1 MTYSLDTIL
10 DAASVIPVLIVEDAA
25 SAAPLARAL
34 AEGGLRVVELTLR
47 TPAALEA
54 MRVMQDAAPELI
66 VGMGTVR
73 TGEDARRAADAGAA
87 FLVSPG
93 LTPHLARAML
103 DTGLPCLPGVATA
116 GEAMQAV
123 EAGFAALKFFPA
135 EPAGGIAYLKAL
147 AGPLPD
153 IRFCPTGGIS
163 RERAADYLALKNVA
177 CCGGSWIATSEQM
190 ATGDWRAITENAR
203 FAASLELGASSAHR
217 TLTQQIN
224 PERKAHRPD

>member
-1 MTYSLDTIL
+1 MTYSLDAVL
-10 DAASVIPVLIVEDAA
+10 DTASVIPVLTVEDAA

-54 MRVMQDAAPELI
+54 MRVMQNAAPGLI

-73 TGEDARRAADAGAA
+73 TGEDARQAAEAGAA

-93 LTPHLARAML
+93 LTPRLASAML
-103 DTGLPCLPGVATA
+103 DSGLPCLPGVATA
-116 GEAMQAV
+116 GEAMQAI
-123 EAGFAALKFFPA
+123 EAGFGALKFFPA

-177 CCGGSWIATSEQM
+177 CVGGSWIATGEQV
-190 ATGDWRAITENAR
+190 AAGDWRAIAGNAR
-203 FAASLELGASSAHR
+203 FAASLKG
-217 TLTQQIN
+217 
-224 PERKAHRPD
+224 